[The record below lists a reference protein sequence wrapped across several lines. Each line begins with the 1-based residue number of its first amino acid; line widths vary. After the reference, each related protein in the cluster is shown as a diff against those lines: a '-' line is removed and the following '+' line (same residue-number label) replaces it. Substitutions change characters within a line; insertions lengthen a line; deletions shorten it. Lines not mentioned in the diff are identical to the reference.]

1 MSKQVARRL
10 GVSRDGGPREPRE
23 ARGGPLRM
31 PGTDQTVA
39 EVLAAALAEVPQ
51 PPVARVRP
59 PGAAQRPTLSS
70 LPKRT
75 PPHEEP
81 LVSGPPF
88 RSPRQQ
94 QQWLL
99 QEKRRLMEEM
109 RAGHLAELEAR
120 SYEG

>member
-1 MSKQVARRL
+1 MAPLPWKYNFTDMWHVVGIFEAN
-10 GVSRDGGPREPRE
+10 EP
-23 ARGGPLRM
+23 
-31 PGTDQTVA
+31 
-39 EVLAAALAEVPQ
+39 VLAAALAEVPQ

-99 QEKRRLMEEM
+99 QEKWRLMEEM